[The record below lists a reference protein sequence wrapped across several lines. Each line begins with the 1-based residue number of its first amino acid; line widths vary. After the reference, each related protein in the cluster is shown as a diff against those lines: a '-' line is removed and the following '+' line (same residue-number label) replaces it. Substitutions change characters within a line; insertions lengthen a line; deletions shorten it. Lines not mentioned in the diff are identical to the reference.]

1 MIAMK
6 LAKLLNAS
14 CLTLSAVLASAAH
27 AELYKWVG
35 ADGKVTYS
43 DVAPPANAKQVE
55 KRALSG
61 GTSGVTLPTELAAA
75 VEQNPVTLYVTK
87 SCAPC
92 DEGRA
97 LLKQRGVPFSEKT
110 ISNNEDVAKLKQVSG
125 DAQLPLLLISNS
137 KFRGFDRQVW
147 NQSLSNAG
155 YPESSMLPKEYRYP
169 AVESAAPAAAAPA
182 PAAKKNSEK
191 PKPVPQRNSETES
204 GIRF

>member
-1 MIAMK
+1 MK
-6 LAKLLNAS
+6 LVKLLNTS
-14 CLTLSAVLASAAH
+14 CLLLSGALASTAH

-61 GTSGVTLPTELAAA
+61 GSAGVALPADLAAA
-75 VEQNPVTLYVTK
+75 VAMNPVTLYVAS

-97 LLKQRGVPFSEKT
+97 LLKQRGVPFAEKT
-110 ISNNEDVAKLKQVSG
+110 IATDEDISKLKQVGG
-125 DAQLPLLLISNS
+125 DAQLPLLVISNS
-137 KFRGFDRQVW
+137 KFRGFERQEW
-147 NQSLSNAG
+147 NKSLSSAG
-155 YPESSMLPKEYRYP
+155 YPENSVLPKEYRYP
-169 AVESAAPAAAAPA
+169 PAESAAPA
-182 PAAKKNSEK
+182 PAAPAPATKRNSEK
-191 PKPVPQRNSETES
+191 PKAEPKRNSETES

>member
-1 MIAMK
+1 MK

-14 CLTLSAVLASAAH
+14 CLLLSAVLANAAH

-61 GTSGVTLPTELAAA
+61 SPAGVTLPVELAAA
-75 VEQNPVTLYVTK
+75 VAQNPVTLYAAS

-110 ISNNEDVAKLKQVSG
+110 IASNEDIAKLKQVGG
-125 DAQLPLLLISNS
+125 DAQLPLLIINNS
-137 KFRGFDRQVW
+137 KFRGFERQEW

-155 YPESSMLPKEYRYP
+155 YPENSVLPKEYRYP
-169 AVESAAPAAAAPA
+169 PAESAAPAAPA
-182 PAAKKNSEK
+182 PATPAAKRNSEK
-191 PKPVPQRNSETES
+191 PKVEPQRNSETES